1 MNHSTTPN
9 DSVWV
14 LVFVFFLF
22 FLTLFTVGKQA
33 GVAAARA
40 TCLEHPTW
48 HYDGPGTLS
57 AATCKPPESE
67 S

>member
-1 MNHSTTPN
+1 MATAR
-9 DSVWV
+9 DV
-14 LVFVFFLF
+14 LLILTVIIVCALCSMFVTAYF
-22 FLTLFTVGKQA
+22 GS
-33 GVAAARA
+33 VAAARA

-57 AATCKPPESE
+57 PATCKPPESE